1 MRPVVLA
8 LAASVL
14 AAAPALAQPSVSAL
28 TTPTPAPAAAPT
40 VAIPP
45 PGPGDWRSVDADNTL
60 VIDTNKGRILVE
72 LYPLAAPATVAQIE
86 TLARQHF
93 YDGQSFFRVIDGF
106 MDQTGDPQNTGAG
119 GSSLPN
125 VKAEFTFRHAPGVG
139 ETDVT
144 QIPDGEVG
152 FIGALPVVSQPSAMA
167 TITVDGKLNGF
178 GLFCAGAIG
187 MARADAEDSGNSQF
201 FLMRN
206 DRFELNQKYTT
217 FGRVVVGEDVVRAIK
232 IGEPVEAPQ
241 DRMIA
246 VQVLADMPA
255 ASRPNPR
262 VLDTTSAYFKA
273 EIDKIHKAQHDD
285 FNPCAVAIPVTG
297 G

>member
-1 MRPVVLA
+1 MRRVVLA
-8 LAASVL
+8 LAASLL
-14 AAAPALAQPSVSAL
+14 AGAPAFAQVPL
-28 TTPTPAPAAAPT
+28 GLLTPTPPPPPPPKIA
-40 VAIPP
+40 P
-45 PGPGDWRSVDADNTL
+45 PGPGDWRAIDADNTL
-60 VIDTNKGRILVE
+60 VIDTSKGRILVE

-86 TLARQHF
+86 TLARKHF
-93 YDGQSFFRVIDGF
+93 YDGLTFFRVVDGF

-125 VKAEFTFRHAPGVG
+125 VKAEFSFRHTPGAG

-144 QIPDGEVG
+144 AIPAGEIG
-152 FIGALPVVSQPSAMA
+152 FMGAMPLVSQPSGMA
-167 TITVDGKLNGF
+167 SITVDGKLSGY
-178 GLFCAGAIG
+178 GLFCSGVIG
-187 MARADAEDSGNSQF
+187 MARAESDDSGNSQF

-206 DRFELNQKYTT
+206 DHFDLDQKYTA

-241 DRMIA
+241 DKMIT

-255 ASRPNPR
+255 ATRPNPR
-262 VLDTTSAYFKA
+262 LLDTSSAYFKDEVA
-273 EIDKIHKAQHDD
+273 KLHAYQPDD
-285 FNPCAVAIPVTG
+285 FNPCTVPMPVSG